1 LATPEVRDERERQ
14 EQLMRR
20 EKRKRLEDK
29 GWRFGTVYELLR
41 LSVEEGASVEDRL
54 QSVAGVGRRGRAK
67 EPERRIRAPKRK
79 E

>member
-1 LATPEVRDERERQ
+1 MRDERERQ

-29 GWRFGTVYELLR
+29 GWRFGTVYEFLR
-41 LSVEEGASVEDRL
+41 LSVEDAASVEARL

-67 EPERRIRAPKRK
+67 EAQRRIRARK
-79 E
+79 SKE